1 MEILQNLWNA
11 LTTENETL
19 MKYITLFMSFFEA
32 YVSLKLFTA
41 ALDITYTKKQRNIY
55 FLCIF
60 VCWIFTNFIIPNKLG
75 VFFSIITVPFIITFV
90 FNVSI
95 IKGLL
100 SELLIFITT
109 VIIENIY
116 VQLCFLFFNIS
127 FNDCKNIPI
136 YRIPSM
142 IIIYI
147 IIFLISKLI
156 VLIKFNFNIFE
167 HLSKKNKIL
176 IFLNMF
182 FILLCITIQFYLLI
196 FFSNVLPIYI
206 TFINLS
212 SLITYAFISF
222 YSMTR
227 SISLEITEKELEQS
241 KNHNKTL
248 ELLYSNTRAFKHD
261 LSNMLT
267 ALGGYISTKNLEGL
281 EKYYQ
286 KMLEECHIDNNLST
300 LNPNVINNPAIYN
313 ILASKY
319 YEADK
324 LGITIDMQV
333 FINLNQLKLNTYDFC
348 KILGILLDNAIEA
361 AAQCEE
367 KQVHIA
373 LHDVKSK
380 KFQILEIENTYSN
393 KNIIISQL
401 QQKGY
406 TTKTEN
412 KESHG
417 IGLWQV
423 SRILKKH
430 NNAILETSKNENY
443 FKQEL
448 AIYY

>member
-11 LTTENETL
+11 LTTEDETL

-32 YVSLKLFTA
+32 YVTLKLFTSV
-41 ALDITYTKKQRNIY
+41 LNINYTSKQKNIY
-55 FLCIF
+55 FLCMFIYWVFSNIIIHNEYSIF
-60 VCWIFTNFIIPNKLG
+60 FTIFALPIMIKLIFKTSIPKCIISLLIILVTTLTIENIYTKLCY
-75 VFFSIITVPFIITFV
+75 II

-95 IKGLL
+95 I
-100 SELLIFITT
+100 
-109 VIIENIY
+109 
-116 VQLCFLFFNIS
+116 
-127 FNDCKNIPI
+127 DCINIPI
-136 YRIPSM
+136 YRLPFM
-142 IIIYI
+142 ITVYITIY
-147 IIFLISKLI
+147 FISKLI
-156 VLIKFNFNIFE
+156 KLLKPNFDNFE
-167 HLSKKNKIL
+167 HINKKSKKL
-176 IFLNMF
+176 LCLNLCL
-182 FILLCITIQFYLLI
+182 ILLCIVMQFYLIL
-196 FFSNVLPIYI
+196 FYNKVLPIYI
-206 TFINLS
+206 
-212 SLITYAFISF
+212 SLISLVSLIAYSIISF
-222 YSMTR
+222 YSITK

-412 KESHG
+412 KEAHG

>member
-1 MEILQNLWNA
+1 MEILQNLWNV
-11 LTTENETL
+11 LTTEDENL
-19 MKYITLFMSFFEA
+19 IKYLTVCMGLLEG
-32 YVSLKLFTA
+32 YVYLKLFTSV
-41 ALDITYTKKQRNIY
+41 LNLSYTTKQQNIY
-55 FLCIF
+55 FACIF
-60 VCWIFTNFIIPNKLG
+60 ICLLFSTFIIPNEYS
-75 VFFSIITVPFIITFV
+75 VFFATISLPIIIKFV
-90 FNVSI
+90 FKTTI
-95 IKGLL
+95 MKGIL
-100 SELLIFITT
+100 SELLILIITLSIETLFIKLHEKF
-109 VIIENIY
+109 IHISIY
-116 VQLCFLFFNIS
+116 
-127 FNDCKNIPI
+127 DCINIPI
-136 YRIPSM
+136 YRISSM
-142 IIIYI
+142 LTIYLAIYI
-147 IIFLISKLI
+147 ISKIILFFKVNI
-156 VLIKFNFNIFE
+156 NIFE
-167 HLSKKNKIL
+167 KADHKTKKLL
-176 IFLNMF
+176 IVNLL
-182 FILLCITIQFYLLI
+182 FIILCIFIQFYLLL
-196 FFSNVLPIYI
+196 FFSTSLPVYI
-206 TFINLS
+206 ALI
-212 SLITYAFISF
+212 SLFSLLAYAFISI
-222 YSMTR
+222 YSIIK
-227 SISLEITEKELEQS
+227 SINLEIAKAELEQS

-324 LGITIDMQV
+324 LGITIDMEV